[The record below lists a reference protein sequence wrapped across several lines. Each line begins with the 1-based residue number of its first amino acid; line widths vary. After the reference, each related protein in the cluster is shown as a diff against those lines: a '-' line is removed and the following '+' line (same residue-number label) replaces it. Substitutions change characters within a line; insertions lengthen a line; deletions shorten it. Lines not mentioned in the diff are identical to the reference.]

1 MPKARFFDAAEYRDN
16 RKMIAKYLNHAL
28 AMGDAVLV
36 TKAIG
41 DMVRA
46 QGMTRFSKKVG
57 LRRDG
62 LYRSFRGKISLTFD
76 TVLSVML
83 ALNVQIVVK
92 PSTSS

>member
-16 RKMIAKYLNHAL
+16 PKMIAKYLNHAL

-46 QGMTRFSKKVG
+46 QGMTRFSQKVG

-62 LYRSFRGKISLTFD
+62 LYRSFKGELKPSFD
-76 TVLSVML
+76 TVLKVL
-83 ALNVQIVVK
+83 IALDVQIVVK

>member
-1 MPKARFFDAAEYRDN
+1 MSKARPFDAAEYRDN
-16 RKMIAKYLNHAL
+16 PKMIAKCLNNAL
-28 AMGDAVLV
+28 AMGDAVLI

-46 QGMTRFSKKVG
+46 QGMTRFSQKVG

-62 LYRSFRGKISLTFD
+62 LYRSFRGKISPAFD

-83 ALNVQIVVK
+83 ALDVQIVVK